1 MAMTAS
7 TMLPLRTKAP
17 QFSLPDTTGR
27 TVSLSDFDDA
37 DVLLVVFMC
46 NHCPFVKHIIDDF
59 VPLVKEYQGK
69 GVAVV
74 GINSNDVGNYPEDR
88 PELMRIEAQDRGFT
102 FPYLYDATQDVAKAY
117 QAACTPD
124 FYVFDKERT
133 LVYRGQMDDSR
144 PGNGEPITGADLRA
158 ALDAALEGRE
168 IPSEQRPS
176 IGCNIKWKAG
186 NEPDYFG

>member
-1 MAMTAS
+1 MTAS

-17 QFSLPDTTGR
+17 HFSLPDTAGK

-37 DVLLVVFMC
+37 SVLLVVFMC

-59 VPLVKEYQGK
+59 VQLASEYQDK

-74 GINSNDVGNYPEDR
+74 GINSNDVENYPEDR
-88 PELMRIEAQDRGFT
+88 PELMVKESQAKRFT

-117 QAACTPD
+117 HAACTPD
-124 FYVFDKERT
+124 FYVFDKDRT

-144 PGNGEPITGADLRA
+144 PGNDEPIDGADLRA
-158 ALDAALEGRE
+158 ALDAALAGRE
-168 IPSEQRPS
+168 VPEPQRPS
-176 IGCNIKWKAG
+176 IGCNIKWKVG
-186 NEPDYFG
+186 NEPEYFG